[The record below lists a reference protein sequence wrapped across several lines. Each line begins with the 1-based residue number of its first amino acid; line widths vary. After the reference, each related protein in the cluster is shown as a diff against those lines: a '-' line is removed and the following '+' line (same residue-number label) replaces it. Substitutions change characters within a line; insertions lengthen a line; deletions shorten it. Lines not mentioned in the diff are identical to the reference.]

1 MASGKLMIDF
11 MCNNLVYNSDYVVE
25 GKIGYFLFFVRGIYC
40 VIYYV
45 VYVCIVIGE
54 NVANIKVV

>member
-25 GKIGYFLFFVRGIYC
+25 GKIGYVLFFVGGIYC

-45 VYVCIVIGE
+45 VYVCIVIGK